1 MSQEYENQIIKP
13 VDLDREMRKSYI
25 AYAMSVIVGRALP
38 DVRDGLKPVHR
49 RILYAMYEDG
59 LTSEKPFRKS
69 ATTVGNV
76 LGRYHPHGDA
86 SVYDAMVR
94 MAQPFSL
101 RYPLIDGHG
110 NFGSID
116 GDPPAAY
123 RYTEA
128 RMAKLANAMLADIKK
143 ETVDFIP
150 NFDEERKE
158 PVVLPS
164 RFPNLLV
171 NGSSGIAVGMATNIP
186 PHNLGEVID
195 GICYVID
202 HPEADLEDLCAIIKG
217 PDFPTG
223 GIIMGRAG
231 IRAAYAT
238 GRGKVK
244 VRARCEIEDMPG
256 ASNRQRII
264 VTEIPYMVN
273 KARLVESI
281 ANLVKDK
288 RVEGISDVR
297 DESSREGMRVVIECK
312 RDANA
317 QVILNQLYNYTQLQD
332 TCSMNH
338 LALVPIPH
346 AGVDKVQPKVL
357 SLREIIDWY
366 ISFQKDV
373 VARRVQFDLNRAAAR
388 AHILEG
394 LKVATDQDNID
405 RIIAIIRAS
414 ASEAEAKENLCR
426 EPFWIDQIAL
436 LGITD
441 GSEHFE
447 FHLDDAQAQA
457 IVDMRL
463 GRLSGL
469 EQQKLNEEYAEIE
482 GRIAS
487 FREILSAD
495 ENILSVV
502 KEELQ
507 ELRAGYADER
517 RTEIVA
523 VADDLDIEDLI
534 EEQDCTYTLTQA
546 GYIKRMPTSAYRTQR
561 RGGRGVNAMATREE
575 DFVRHVFTA
584 STHDHILFFSN
595 LGKVYKLKGYQIPEA
610 GRTAKGQNIVNL
622 LEIEQGEKITAMF
635 AIREFSDDK
644 YMVFVTKQGVIKRV
658 VLSDLQNIRKVG
670 LRALSLGEGDLL
682 VDVRLTDGLE
692 NILIATHQGRA
703 ITFDETEVRAMGR
716 QATGVRGIRLG
727 EGDYVVGAARA
738 RQGAQVLSIT
748 ENGYG
753 KRTPVEE
760 FSVHH
765 RGGSGI
771 LLHGI
776 TEKTGYIAGI
786 AVVDP
791 ENDLMII
798 TDDGVMI
805 RVPVEDIRQCGR
817 NSQGVIAMRTGEDVR
832 VISIARTDPEPDE
845 PEEETAGKRRNNPPA
860 GKKGSL
866 SLHRLRLPF
875 VYLEKGKITKPI
887 KFLDGIKSVHL
898 SWKNF

>member
-49 RILYAMYEDG
+49 RILYAMYEDN
-59 LTSEKPFRKS
+59 LTVDKPFRKS

-76 LGRYHPHGDA
+76 LGHYHPHGDA

-128 RMAKLANAMLADIKK
+128 RMAKIANVMLADIKK
-143 ETVDFIP
+143 ETVDFVP

-164 RFPNLLV
+164 RIPNLLV

-195 GICYVID
+195 GVCYVID
-202 HPEADLEDLCAIIKG
+202 HPEADLDDLCAIIKG

-223 GIIMGRAG
+223 GIVMGRAG

-238 GRGKVK
+238 GRGKIK

-256 ASNRQRII
+256 SSGRERII

-281 ANLVKDK
+281 ANQVRDK
-288 RVEGISDVR
+288 RIEGISDVR
-297 DESSREGMRVVIECK
+297 DESSREGLRIVIECK

-317 QVILNQLYNYTQLQD
+317 QVVLNQLYNYTQLQD

-346 AGVDKVQPKVL
+346 AGPDKVQPKVL

-373 VARRVQFDLNRAAAR
+373 VARRTQFDLNRAGAR

-414 ASEAEAKENLCR
+414 RSEAEAKENLCK

-436 LGITD
+436 LGIVD

-457 IVDMRL
+457 IIDMRL

-469 EQQKLNEEYAEIE
+469 EQEKLNEEYREIE
-482 GRIAS
+482 GKIAS
-487 FREILSAD
+487 FREILSSD
-495 ENILSVV
+495 HNVLEVV
-502 KEELQ
+502 KA
-507 ELRAGYADER
+507 ELREIRAQYADER
-517 RTEIVA
+517 RTEITA
-523 VADDLDIEDLI
+523 AADDIDIEDLI
-534 EEQDCTYTLTQA
+534 EEQDSTYTLTHA

-575 DFVRHVFTA
+575 DFVRSIFNA
-584 STHDHILFFSN
+584 STHDNILFFSN

-610 GRTAKGQNIVNL
+610 GRAAKGQNIINL
-622 LEIEQGEKITAMF
+622 LEIEPGEKITAMF
-635 AIREFSDDK
+635 PIREFTDDK
-644 YMVFVTKQGVIKRV
+644 YMVFVTKYGTIKRV

-670 LRALSLGEGDLL
+670 LRALSLAEGDLL
-682 VDVRLTDGLE
+682 VDVRLTEGHE

-716 QATGVRGIRLG
+716 QAAGVRGIRLAD
-727 EGDYVVGAARA
+727 GDYVVGAARA
-738 RQGAQVLSIT
+738 RKGAQVLSVT

-753 KRTPVEE
+753 KRTPVED
-760 FSVHH
+760 FSIHH
-765 RGGSGI
+765 RGGGGI
-771 LLHGI
+771 LLHGL
-776 TEKTGYIAGI
+776 TDKTGLVAGI

-791 ENDLMII
+791 ENDIMMI
-798 TDDGVMI
+798 TDDGVII
-805 RVPVEDIRQCGR
+805 RTPVEDIRQCGR
-817 NSQGVIAMRTGEDVR
+817 NSQGVIVMRTGEDVK
-832 VISIARTDPEPDE
+832 VISIARTDK
-845 PEEETAGKRRNNPPA
+845 EEEDEEAETPA
-860 GKKGSL
+860 ES
-866 SLHRLRLPF
+866 
-875 VYLEKGKITKPI
+875 
-887 KFLDGIKSVHL
+887 
-898 SWKNF
+898 

>member
-49 RILYAMYEDG
+49 RILYAMYEDN
-59 LTSEKPFRKS
+59 LTVDKPFRKS

-76 LGRYHPHGDA
+76 LGHYHPHGDA

-128 RMAKLANAMLADIKK
+128 RMAKIANVMLADIKK
-143 ETVDFIP
+143 ETVDFVP

-164 RFPNLLV
+164 RIPNLLV

-195 GICYVID
+195 GVCYVID
-202 HPEADLEDLCAIIKG
+202 HPEADLDDLCAIIKG

-223 GIIMGRAG
+223 GIVMGRAG

-238 GRGKVK
+238 GRGKIK

-256 ASNRQRII
+256 SSGRERII

-281 ANLVKDK
+281 ANQVRDK
-288 RVEGISDVR
+288 RIEGISDVR
-297 DESSREGMRVVIECK
+297 DESSREGLRIVIECK

-317 QVILNQLYNYTQLQD
+317 QVVLNQLYNYTQLQD

-346 AGVDKVQPKVL
+346 AGPDKVQPKVL

-373 VARRVQFDLNRAAAR
+373 VARRTQFDLNRAGVR

-414 ASEAEAKENLCR
+414 RSEAEAKENLCK

-436 LGITD
+436 LGIVD

-457 IVDMRL
+457 IIDMRL

-469 EQQKLNEEYAEIE
+469 EQEKLNEEYREIE
-482 GRIAS
+482 GKIAS
-487 FREILSAD
+487 FREILSSD
-495 ENILSVV
+495 HNVLEVV
-502 KEELQ
+502 KA
-507 ELRAGYADER
+507 ELREIRAQYADER
-517 RTEIVA
+517 RTEITA
-523 VADDLDIEDLI
+523 AADDIDIEDLI
-534 EEQDCTYTLTQA
+534 EEQDSTYTLTHA
-546 GYIKRMPTSAYRTQR
+546 GYIKRMPTSAYRAQR

-575 DFVRHVFTA
+575 DFVRSIFNA
-584 STHDHILFFSN
+584 STHDNILFFSN

-610 GRTAKGQNIVNL
+610 GRAAKGQNIINL
-622 LEIEQGEKITAMF
+622 LEIEPGEKITAMF
-635 AIREFSDDK
+635 PIREFTDDK
-644 YMVFVTKQGVIKRV
+644 YMVFVTKYGTIKRV

-670 LRALSLGEGDLL
+670 LRALSLAEGDLL
-682 VDVRLTDGLE
+682 VDVRLTEGHE

-716 QATGVRGIRLG
+716 QAAGVRGIRLA

-738 RQGAQVLSIT
+738 RKGAQVLSVT

-753 KRTPVEE
+753 KRTPVED
-760 FSVHH
+760 FSIHH
-765 RGGSGI
+765 RGGGGI
-771 LLHGI
+771 LLHGL
-776 TEKTGYIAGI
+776 TDKTGLVAGI

-791 ENDLMII
+791 ENDIMMI
-798 TDDGVMI
+798 TDDGVII
-805 RVPVEDIRQCGR
+805 RTPVEDIRQCGR
-817 NSQGVIAMRTGEDVR
+817 NSQGVIVMRTGEDVK
-832 VISIARTDPEPDE
+832 VISIARTDK
-845 PEEETAGKRRNNPPA
+845 EEEDEEAETPA
-860 GKKGSL
+860 ES
-866 SLHRLRLPF
+866 
-875 VYLEKGKITKPI
+875 
-887 KFLDGIKSVHL
+887 
-898 SWKNF
+898 

>member
-49 RILYAMYEDG
+49 RILYAMYEDN
-59 LTSEKPFRKS
+59 LTVDKPFRKS

-76 LGRYHPHGDA
+76 LGHYHPHGDA

-128 RMAKLANAMLADIKK
+128 RMAKIANVMLADIKK
-143 ETVDFIP
+143 ETVDFVP

-164 RFPNLLV
+164 RIPNLLV

-195 GICYVID
+195 GVCYVID
-202 HPEADLEDLCAIIKG
+202 HPEADLDDLCAIIKG

-223 GIIMGRAG
+223 GIVMGRAG

-238 GRGKVK
+238 GRGKIK

-256 ASNRQRII
+256 SSGRERII

-281 ANLVKDK
+281 ANQVRDK
-288 RVEGISDVR
+288 RIEGISDVR
-297 DESSREGMRVVIECK
+297 DESSREGLRIVIECK

-317 QVILNQLYNYTQLQD
+317 QVVLNQLYNYTQLQD

-346 AGVDKVQPKVL
+346 AGPDKVQPKVL

-366 ISFQKDV
+366 ITFQKDV
-373 VARRVQFDLNRAAAR
+373 VARRTQFDLNRAGAR

-414 ASEAEAKENLCR
+414 RSEAEAKENLCR

-436 LGITD
+436 LGIVD

-457 IVDMRL
+457 IIDMRL

-469 EQQKLNEEYAEIE
+469 EQEKLNEEYREIE
-482 GRIAS
+482 GKIAS
-487 FREILSAD
+487 FREILSSD
-495 ENILSVV
+495 HNVLEVV
-502 KEELQ
+502 KA
-507 ELRAGYADER
+507 ELREIRAQYADER
-517 RTEIVA
+517 RTEITA
-523 VADDLDIEDLI
+523 AADDIDIEDLI
-534 EEQDCTYTLTQA
+534 EEQDSTYTLTHA

-575 DFVRHVFTA
+575 DFVRSIFNA
-584 STHDHILFFSN
+584 STHDNILFFSN

-610 GRTAKGQNIVNL
+610 GRAAKGQNIINL
-622 LEIEQGEKITAMF
+622 LEIEPGEKITAMF
-635 AIREFSDDK
+635 PIREFTDDK
-644 YMVFVTKQGVIKRV
+644 YMVFVTKYGTIKRV

-670 LRALSLGEGDLL
+670 LRALSLAEGDLL
-682 VDVRLTDGLE
+682 VDVRLTEGHE

-716 QATGVRGIRLG
+716 QAAGVRGIRLAD
-727 EGDYVVGAARA
+727 GDYVVGAARA
-738 RQGAQVLSIT
+738 RKGAQVLSVT

-753 KRTPVEE
+753 KRTPVED
-760 FSVHH
+760 FSIHH
-765 RGGSGI
+765 RGGGGI
-771 LLHGI
+771 LLHGL
-776 TEKTGYIAGI
+776 TDKTGLVAGI

-791 ENDLMII
+791 ENDIMMI
-798 TDDGVMI
+798 TDDGVII
-805 RVPVEDIRQCGR
+805 RTPVEDIRQCGR
-817 NSQGVIAMRTGEDVR
+817 NSQGVIVMRTGEDVK
-832 VISIARTDPEPDE
+832 VISIARTDK
-845 PEEETAGKRRNNPPA
+845 EEEDEEVETQAE
-860 GKKGSL
+860 S
-866 SLHRLRLPF
+866 
-875 VYLEKGKITKPI
+875 
-887 KFLDGIKSVHL
+887 
-898 SWKNF
+898 

>member
-49 RILYAMYEDG
+49 RILYAMYEDN
-59 LTSEKPFRKS
+59 LTVDKPFRKS

-76 LGRYHPHGDA
+76 LGHYHPHGDA

-128 RMAKLANAMLADIKK
+128 RMAKIANVMLADIKK
-143 ETVDFIP
+143 ETVDFMP

-164 RFPNLLV
+164 RIPNLLV

-195 GICYVID
+195 GVCYVID
-202 HPEADLEDLCAIIKG
+202 HPEADLDDLCAIIKG

-223 GIIMGRAG
+223 GIVMGRAG

-238 GRGKVK
+238 GRGKIK

-256 ASNRQRII
+256 SSGRERII

-281 ANLVKDK
+281 ANQVRDK
-288 RVEGISDVR
+288 RIEGISDVR
-297 DESSREGMRVVIECK
+297 DESSREGLRIVIECK

-317 QVILNQLYNYTQLQD
+317 QVVLNQLYNYTQLQD

-346 AGVDKVQPKVL
+346 AGPDKVQPKVL

-373 VARRVQFDLNRAAAR
+373 VARRTQFDLNRAGAR

-414 ASEAEAKENLCR
+414 RSEAEAKENLCR

-436 LGITD
+436 LGIVD

-457 IVDMRL
+457 IIDMRL

-469 EQQKLNEEYAEIE
+469 EQEKLNEEYREIE
-482 GRIAS
+482 GKIAS
-487 FREILSAD
+487 LHEILSSD
-495 ENILSVV
+495 HNVLEVV
-502 KEELQ
+502 KA
-507 ELRAGYADER
+507 ELREIRAQYADER
-517 RTEIVA
+517 RTEITA
-523 VADDLDIEDLI
+523 AADDIDIEDLI
-534 EEQDCTYTLTQA
+534 EEQDSTYTLTHA

-575 DFVRHVFTA
+575 DFVRSIFNA
-584 STHDHILFFSN
+584 STHDNILFFSN

-610 GRTAKGQNIVNL
+610 GRAAKGQNIINL
-622 LEIEQGEKITAMF
+622 LEIEPGEKITAMF
-635 AIREFSDDK
+635 PIREFTDDK
-644 YMVFVTKQGVIKRV
+644 YMVFVTKYGTIKRV

-670 LRALSLGEGDLL
+670 LRALSLAEGDLL
-682 VDVRLTDGLE
+682 VDVRLTEGHE

-716 QATGVRGIRLG
+716 QAAGVRGIRLA

-738 RQGAQVLSIT
+738 RKGAQVLSVT

-753 KRTPVEE
+753 KRTPVED
-760 FSVHH
+760 FSIHH
-765 RGGSGI
+765 RGGGGI
-771 LLHGI
+771 LLHGL
-776 TEKTGYIAGI
+776 TDKTGLVAGI

-791 ENDLMII
+791 ENDIMMI
-798 TDDGVMI
+798 TDDGVII
-805 RVPVEDIRQCGR
+805 RTPVEDIRQCGR
-817 NSQGVIAMRTGEDVR
+817 NSQGVIVMRTGEDVK
-832 VISIARTDPEPDE
+832 VISIARTDK
-845 PEEETAGKRRNNPPA
+845 EEEDEEAETPA
-860 GKKGSL
+860 ES
-866 SLHRLRLPF
+866 
-875 VYLEKGKITKPI
+875 
-887 KFLDGIKSVHL
+887 
-898 SWKNF
+898 

>member
-49 RILYAMYEDG
+49 RILYAMYEDN
-59 LTSEKPFRKS
+59 LTVDKPFRKS

-76 LGRYHPHGDA
+76 LGHYHPHGDA

-128 RMAKLANAMLADIKK
+128 RMAKIANVMLADIKK
-143 ETVDFIP
+143 ETVDFVP

-164 RFPNLLV
+164 RIPNLLV

-195 GICYVID
+195 GVCYVID
-202 HPEADLEDLCAIIKG
+202 HPEADLDDLCAIIKG

-223 GIIMGRAG
+223 GIVMGRAG

-238 GRGKVK
+238 GRGKIK

-256 ASNRQRII
+256 SSGRERII

-281 ANLVKDK
+281 ANQVRDK
-288 RVEGISDVR
+288 RIEGISDVR
-297 DESSREGMRVVIECK
+297 DESSREGLRIVIECK

-317 QVILNQLYNYTQLQD
+317 QVVLNQLYNYTQLQD

-346 AGVDKVQPKVL
+346 AGPDKVQPKVL

-373 VARRVQFDLNRAAAR
+373 VARRTQFDLNRAGAR

-414 ASEAEAKENLCR
+414 RSEAEAKENLCR

-436 LGITD
+436 LGIVD

-457 IVDMRL
+457 IIDMRL

-469 EQQKLNEEYAEIE
+469 EQEKLNEEYREIE
-482 GRIAS
+482 GKIAS
-487 FREILSAD
+487 FREILSSD
-495 ENILSVV
+495 YNVLEVV
-502 KEELQ
+502 KA
-507 ELRAGYADER
+507 ELREIRAQYADER
-517 RTEIVA
+517 RTEITA
-523 VADDLDIEDLI
+523 AADDIDIEDLI
-534 EEQDCTYTLTQA
+534 EEQDSTYTLTHA

-575 DFVRHVFTA
+575 DFVRSIFNA
-584 STHDHILFFSN
+584 STHDNILFFSN

-610 GRTAKGQNIVNL
+610 GRAAKGQNIINL
-622 LEIEQGEKITAMF
+622 LEIEPGEKITAMF
-635 AIREFSDDK
+635 PIREFTDDK
-644 YMVFVTKQGVIKRV
+644 YMVFVTKYGTIKRV

-670 LRALSLGEGDLL
+670 LRALSLAEGDLL
-682 VDVRLTDGLE
+682 VDVRLTEGHE

-716 QATGVRGIRLG
+716 QAAGVRGIRLAD
-727 EGDYVVGAARA
+727 GDYVVGAARA
-738 RQGAQVLSIT
+738 RKGAQVLSVT

-753 KRTPVEE
+753 KRTPVED
-760 FSVHH
+760 FSIHH
-765 RGGSGI
+765 RGGGGI
-771 LLHGI
+771 LLHGL
-776 TEKTGYIAGI
+776 TDKTGLVAGI

-791 ENDLMII
+791 ENDIMMI
-798 TDDGVMI
+798 TDDGVII
-805 RVPVEDIRQCGR
+805 RTPVEDIRQCGR
-817 NSQGVIAMRTGEDVR
+817 NSQGVIVMRTGEDVK
-832 VISIARTDPEPDE
+832 VISIARTDK
-845 PEEETAGKRRNNPPA
+845 EEEDEEAETPA
-860 GKKGSL
+860 ES
-866 SLHRLRLPF
+866 
-875 VYLEKGKITKPI
+875 
-887 KFLDGIKSVHL
+887 
-898 SWKNF
+898 